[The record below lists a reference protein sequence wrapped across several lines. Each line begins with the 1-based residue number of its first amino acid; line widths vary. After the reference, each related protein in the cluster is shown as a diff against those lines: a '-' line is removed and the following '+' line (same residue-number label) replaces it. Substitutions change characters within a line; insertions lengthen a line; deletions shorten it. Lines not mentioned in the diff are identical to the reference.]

1 MAMKFQV
8 GNWLAFGRF
17 EATEEGMR
25 FKVIVLLYCLKLY
38 EILAIN
44 FFKTKQSELVTIHM
58 MHCILG
64 FQNQY
69 YAVP

>member
-25 FKVIVLLYCLKLY
+25 FK
-38 EILAIN
+38 
-44 FFKTKQSELVTIHM
+44 SELVTIHM